1 MAKTFDLSVIFKVVD
16 KATKPI
22 RKIGNSLKKLTG
34 PIKKATRSFKE
45 LGKTLKKVGKRMT
58 SIGKSMALKLTLPL
72 TLIAGLATRSAIQFE
87 SAFTGV
93 RKTVEATEKEF
104 AALKKGLEELSLKI
118 PIVTQELFGIAEAA
132 GQLGIK
138 QKDILTF
145 TKVMADLGATTNLTA
160 NEAATALARFANVIG
175 LSSDDFDKLGS
186 VIVDLGNNMATTE
199 AEIVEMGMRLVGA
212 AKTVGLTSDQV
223 MSLAAALS
231 SVGIRAEAGGTAFS
245 MVMKKIAKEIGSG
258 SQEMQGFAKVSGM
271 SIAAFEK
278 AWKEDAAGTLITFT
292 EGLGRIQK
300 QGINVNK
307 VLDILGFEGIRI
319 SDSLLRAAGSGNK
332 FREALKLGSKA
343 WKENIALT
351 KEANLRYKTAESQ
364 LIMAKNRAILLAVSF
379 GEVLVPVLIKV
390 IEFLEPVVDWLG
402 KLSPTTKVI
411 IVVIA
416 ALVAAIGPLLIAIGF
431 IASGIGAVMAVGAP
445 VAIIIGAITAAFLGL
460 SAAIVQVIKYWEDLK
475 FHFSNMKMMDWFKFV
490 FDIGKFLTNPTGIGK
505 SRAPSGKQPDAGIGG
520 SKSQTDI
527 TIRVVADSGTSAII
541 DKMKSTGGVVPK
553 LATVGYVGA
562 IH

>member
-1 MAKTFDLSVIFKVVD
+1 MAKNFNLSVVFRVID

-104 AALKKGLEELSLKI
+104 AALKKGLEELSLEI

-223 MSLAAALS
+223 MSLSAALS

-258 SQEMQGFAKVSGM
+258 SEEMQGFAKVSGM
-271 SIAAFEK
+271 SIAEFEK

-292 EGLGRIQK
+292 EGIGKLQK
-300 QGINVNK
+300 RGINVNK
-307 VLDILGFEGIRI
+307 VLDVLGFEGIRI

-390 IEFLEPVVDWLG
+390 IEFLEPIVDWLG
-402 KLSPTTKVI
+402 KLSPTTKTIIVI
-411 IVVIA
+411 IG

-431 IASGIGAVMAVGAP
+431 IASGIGAVMAIGAP

-460 SAAIVQVIKYWEDLK
+460 SAAIVQVIRYWEDLK
-475 FHFSNMKMMDWFKFV
+475 FHFSNMGVKDWFKFV

-505 SRAPSGKQPDAGIGG
+505 SRAPSGEQAGAGIAE

-527 TIRVVADSGTSAII
+527 NIKLTADSGTSATIE
-541 DKMKSTGGVVPK
+541 KVKSRGDSAVNV
-553 LATVGYVGA
+553 ASVGYVGA
-562 IH
+562 H